1 MKKYGKK
8 VIDASF
14 IEESI
19 HATLLGAEFDVY
31 SESRMSDFVIT
42 NIEWDEEKRTSGEV
56 YISDSIDGIWKLSR
70 KYMTKEQK
78 KLREEEI

>member
-1 MKKYGKK
+1 MNNKKIIWKHPFNHFHIGGIEIKEEEFEKNIGKE

-42 NIEWDEEKRTSGEV
+42 NIEWDDEKRTSGEV
-56 YISDSIDGIWKLSR
+56 YI
-70 KYMTKEQK
+70 
-78 KLREEEI
+78 